1 MIPRQVSVKIYPI
14 TENSYLLV
22 TLLLLL
28 LQADQ
33 SGTIAEILVEDGK
46 PVSVDLVRS
55 LFALSISLHIYVCVR
70 AIWILYSLGITY

>member
-1 MIPRQVSVKIYPI
+1 VIRRHVSVKIYPI
-14 TENSYLLV
+14 TENSNLLV
-22 TLLLLL
+22 TFLLLLS
-28 LQADQ
+28 QADQ

-70 AIWILYSLGITY
+70 AIWILYGQGITH